1 MPNLFEHFRQNII
14 SMVYP
19 EAQEA
24 PARDSGSSDAID
36 NLIALGVLLWV
47 VAQADE
53 KFLHEEKEEIKEVLR
68 SYGQISDEDMPIVL
82 RAVEEAS
89 ISRIDLYA
97 FTSEVGENLSFK
109 AKIGIIENL
118 FRVACVDQDLD
129 HEEHEAIRSISGLL
143 HVDHKDFIDAKIR
156 VKKEFGLDTAGL

>member
-1 MPNLFEHFRQNII
+1 M

-19 EAQEA
+19 QGHED
-24 PARDSGSSDAID
+24 ARERPQSNDTID

-53 KFLHEEKEEIKEVLR
+53 KFLPEEKTKIEDVLS
-68 SYGQISDEDMPIVL
+68 SYGEISEEDMPVVL

-97 FTSEVGENLSFK
+97 FTSEIGKNLTFK

-118 FRVACVDQDLD
+118 FRVACIDQDLD
-129 HEEHEAIRSISGLL
+129 HEELEAIRKISGLL
-143 HVDHKDFIDAKIR
+143 RIDHKDFIDVKIK